1 MKRIVIAG
9 MLAFCAAIP
18 GLMAQGKNQT
28 KGPVPKSKG
37 EAEAINAMIKATDPD
52 SRIKAADAL
61 ITKYADTQFKD
72 LAFFVTA
79 YSYQQKGD
87 VVKMQ
92 IYAEKTLEVNPKYHE
107 AMLMLAEAIERQT
120 QEHDLDRDQKLSE
133 VQKYANQ
140 AIETIQSAPKPNS
153 QMTDED
159 WEKNKKNEIAEAH
172 NDLGVAAMIAKKNDI
187 AIAEFKTA
195 IDAAATP
202 EPAYEIRLASV
213 YRDTGKNDEA
223 IALCDKIAAEAN
235 VPPQI
240 KQIAQSIRATAMKNK
255 SSAAATPGAAPAA
268 APNAAAPSQTKQP

>member
-9 MLAFCAAIP
+9 MLALCIALP
-18 GLMAQGKNQT
+18 GLMAQGKNQAAT
-28 KGPVPKSKG
+28 KGPAPKSKG
-37 EAEAINAMIKATDPD
+37 EADAVRAMLTATDPD

-72 LAFFVTA
+72 VAFFVTA

-120 QEHDLDRDQKLSE
+120 QEHDLDRDDKLAN
-133 VQKYANQ
+133 VQKWANQ
-140 AIETIQSAPKPNS
+140 AIETLKTAPKPNA
-153 QMTDED
+153 QMTDDD
-159 WEKNKKNEIAEAH
+159 WEKDKKNETAEAH
-172 NDLGVAAMIAKKNDI
+172 NDLGLAAMIAKKNDI

-195 IDAAATP
+195 IDTAATP

-213 YRDTGKNDEA
+213 YRDAGKNDEA
-223 IALCDKIAAEAN
+223 IALCDKIGTEAN
-235 VPPQI
+235 APAQI
-240 KQIAQSIRATAMKNK
+240 KQLAQSIRATAMKAK
-255 SSAAATPGAAPAA
+255 SGPAPAGP
-268 APNAAAPSQTKQP
+268 APGQTKQP

>member
-1 MKRIVIAG
+1 MKRIVITG
-9 MLAFCAAIP
+9 MLAVCVAVP

-28 KGPVPKSKG
+28 KGPVPKSRG
-37 EAEAINAMIKATDPD
+37 EAEAVNAMIKATDPD

-87 VVKMQ
+87 VLKMQ

-120 QEHDLDRDQKLSE
+120 QEHDLDRDQKLSD

-140 AIETIQSAPKPNS
+140 AIETVQTAPKPNS

-195 IDAAATP
+195 IDTAATP

-223 IALCDKIAAEAN
+223 IALCDKIGAEAN
-235 VPPQI
+235 VPAQI

-255 SSAAATPGAAPAA
+255 SNAAAVPASAAPAT
-268 APNAAAPSQTKQP
+268 APGQTKQP